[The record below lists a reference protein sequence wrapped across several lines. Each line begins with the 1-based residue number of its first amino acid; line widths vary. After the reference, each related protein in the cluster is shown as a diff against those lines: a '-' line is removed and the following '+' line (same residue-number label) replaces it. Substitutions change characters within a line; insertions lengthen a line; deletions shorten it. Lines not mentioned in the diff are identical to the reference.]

1 MRQGRD
7 AGRQAGHDQEQVRG
21 NALWGGGK
29 RSFSLTVVAILAV
42 VLAALGGTAQPA
54 QAGKDKEEAFVPQQ
68 LLEAAK
74 ANPEGLFNVI
84 VQGRDEKPSADV
96 ADEVSDE
103 VRKGR
108 NDGRGRRGL
117 GVKRKFLSV
126 AGTSAELTGRQI
138 VKLAD
143 KSWVLAIT
151 EDAPALATYSNDQLW
166 VGATELTTSWAAP
179 STYSFPTI
187 AIVDSG
193 VQPRGDFGTRL
204 KAQVS
209 FVSSGANSA
218 GDGFGHGTL
227 VAGIAAGSA
236 EGYSGAAPQA
246 GIVSLDVLNDAG
258 VGQMSDVIA
267 ACDWILANK
276 ARYNIRVANFSINA
290 GGGASVLY
298 DPLDRAV
305 EKLWLNGIVVVTAAG
320 NYAQNG
326 EQSGVRYSPANDPFV
341 ITVGASDPNGT
352 AGNGNDFAAPWSAWG
367 YTYDGFFKPEISAPG
382 RKMTSTVPATSKLA
396 LLFPG
401 RIAASGYMWMSGTSF
416 AAPVVA
422 GAASYM
428 LAKYPHWTP
437 DEVKGAL
444 MLDAD
449 VPTGYGSNG
458 ALGVGVLDAD
468 GAIGTSTPP
477 NPNAA
482 LHQFVKTNSRTGL
495 KVFDAASWS
504 SAARADAS
512 WSSASWS
519 SASWSSA
526 SWSSAS
532 WSSAS
537 WSSASWSSASWSSG
551 VWGSA
556 SWASNGWVE

>member
-1 MRQGRD
+1 MRQGRE
-7 AGRQAGHDQEQVRG
+7 AGRKAGHDQEQVRG
-21 NALWGGGK
+21 NALWGGGGK
-29 RSFSLTVVAILAV
+29 RPFSLTVVSLLAV
-42 VLAALGGTAQPA
+42 VLAALAGTAQPA
-54 QAGKDKEEAFVPQQ
+54 RAHKQEAFVPRE

-74 ANPEGLFNVI
+74 ESPDALFNVI

-96 ADEVSDE
+96 ADEVGDE
-103 VRKGR
+103 IRKGR

-138 VKLAD
+138 AKLAD

-151 EDAPALATYSNDQLW
+151 EDTPALATYSNDQLW
-166 VGATELTTSWAAP
+166 VGATETTSWTAP
-179 STYSFPTI
+179 STYTFPTI

-193 VQPRGDFGTRL
+193 VQTRADFGSRL

-209 FVSSGANSA
+209 FVSNGANSW

-227 VAGIAAGSA
+227 VAGIASGSA

-258 VGQMSDVIA
+258 IGQMSDVIA

-276 ARYNIRVANFSINA
+276 SRYNIRVANFSINA

-320 NYAQNG
+320 NYASNG
-326 EQSGVRYSPANDPFV
+326 AQSGVRYSPANDPFV

-367 YTYDGFFKPEISAPG
+367 YTYDGFFKPEIAAPG
-382 RKMTSTVPATSKLA
+382 RKMTSAVPAASKLA
-396 LLFPG
+396 LLFPS
-401 RIAASGYMWMSGTSF
+401 RIAGSGYMWMSGTSF
-416 AAPVVA
+416 AAPVVS
-422 GAASYM
+422 GAAAYL
-428 LAKYPHWTP
+428 LAKYPSWTP

-468 GAIGTSTPP
+468 GAVGTSTPP
-477 NPNAA
+477 NPNAG
-482 LHQFVKTNSRTGL
+482 LHQFVKTDSRTGL

-504 SAARADAS
+504 SAARASAS

-537 WSSASWSSASWSSG
+537 WSSASWSSASWSSTA
-551 VWGSA
+551 WSSA